1 MCSVAVGQLYDVQR
15 SVVSE
20 ETDVHTMYR
29 GRWWGVQEKVTH
41 LQWLCDL
48 KSYLCYICR
57 SAFQVFLGCIR
68 WQGPGCVLPIGT
80 YKIVHSG
87 YNPST
92 LANDVALLRLPT
104 PLIFTSEY
112 PSPVSLI
119 LLCMYYGHRW
129 LMFNTVVSEH
139 LTIRHPYN
147 RFCYPQW

>member
-1 MCSVAVGQLYDVQR
+1 MLVA
-15 SVVSE
+15 SE
-20 ETDVHTMYR
+20 ETEVYTMYW
-29 GRWWGVQEKVTH
+29 GGWWGVKGGVTH
-41 LQWLCDL
+41 LQWLCEL
-48 KSYLCYICR
+48 KRYLCYICR
-57 SAFQVFLGCIR
+57 SLFQVILGR
-68 WQGPGCVLPIGT
+68 LEWQGSGGDYQIAES
-80 YKIVHSG
+80 KIVHSG